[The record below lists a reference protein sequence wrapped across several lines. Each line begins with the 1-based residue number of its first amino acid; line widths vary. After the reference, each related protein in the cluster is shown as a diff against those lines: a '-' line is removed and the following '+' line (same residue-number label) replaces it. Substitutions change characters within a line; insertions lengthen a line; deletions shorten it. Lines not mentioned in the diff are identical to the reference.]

1 MKRILSFILL
11 SFLFLS
17 VQGQIGRYPF
27 YSVTTVVEYEILSG
41 TAQGHETSYV
51 TSHPVT
57 MPTGVQIGEL
67 ILVFI
72 CGNDSRTI
80 SINTGVSGN
89 NWTIESNATSD
100 ATRGLVIWKFAEGSD
115 ALTLTSVEGTTKLAF
130 ISYRLSGVDTS
141 NPLTATSAT
150 GASTN
155 ADPPSNTPEYGTYE
169 YIWFAVAAIAE
180 DTTPSAA
187 PTDFTGLITE
197 AGENGSLGV
206 AYRLYETDAAYN
218 PGVFTSDIRY
228 WIAFTVIV
236 NPVQ

>member
-1 MKRILSFILL
+1 M
-11 SFLFLS
+11 
-17 VQGQIGRYPF
+17 
-27 YSVTTVVEYEILSG
+27 
-41 TAQGHETSYV
+41 
-51 TSHPVT
+51 
-57 MPTGVQIGEL
+57 

-100 ATRGLVIWKFAEGSD
+100 ATRGMVIWKIAESSD
-115 ALTLTSVEGTTKLAF
+115 ALTLTSDEGTTKISY
-130 ISYRLSGVDTS
+130 ISYRISGADTS

-187 PTDFTGLITE
+187 PTNFTGLITE
-197 AGENGSLGV
+197 AGETGSLGV